1 MKSINIENRKARHD
15 YFILDTLE
23 CGIELRGHEVKSIRN
38 GMCSIKESWCDITAN
53 NTLVVNGMHITK
65 YDRAFDF
72 EIDEK
77 RVKRLLAHKEQ
88 IAKMSKQIKEKGVT
102 IVPLRVYFVNGR
114 CKMEIGICKGK
125 HTYDKRESLKQKD
138 IKREIERSA
147 K

>member
-23 CGIELRGHEVKSIRN
+23 CGIELRGHEVKSIRS
-38 GMCSIKESWCDITAN
+38 GMCSIKESWCDITDN

-72 EIDEK
+72 DIDEK

-102 IVPLRVYFVNGR
+102 IVPLRVYFVNGK

-138 IKREIERSA
+138 IKREIERSIN
-147 K
+147 